1 MGYSFSIIHALAY
14 SFVGMQTLYL
24 ATHFN
29 PIYWNTACLIVN
41 SGSLLQ
47 EEEEEENINNP
58 TKTKKTVST
67 DYAKVA
73 RAIGIIQKAGI
84 KIGLVDINK
93 SQFSFIPDAE
103 NNQILFGLKGMLHVS
118 DDIIKD
124 IIVNRPYVSI
134 SDFLE
139 RVSPKKSVMISLIK
153 GGAFDCFMERTK
165 AMRWYLWETCDK
177 KSKITMQNL
186 AALISYDLLPKT
198 EESKLCYNIYEFN
211 RYLKASKKESSE
223 YYQLDD
229 RSSSFLMN
237 NALEDLIELTDN
249 GQLVLNIK
257 KWTKQYQKSMGYL
270 KDWITNNQDEIKEA
284 LNQKILSED
293 ETTYASGN
301 TAAWEMEVLCFYH
314 QPHELAYVNKKK
326 YGLTNYFDLPEVP
339 VVESTTK
346 WQGREIPRYKIS
358 KICGTCIAKNKMRN
372 SISLLTPDGV
382 VEVKFAKEFFA
393 MFDKTISQREVD
405 GKSIQ
410 LNLAGLN
417 AVVY

>member
-1 MGYSFSIIHALAY
+1 
-14 SFVGMQTLYL
+14 MQTLYL

-58 TKTKKTVST
+58 AKTKKTVST

-153 GGAFDCFMERTK
+153 GGALTASWSGQKPCVG
-165 AMRWYLWETCDK
+165 
-177 KSKITMQNL
+177 
-186 AALISYDLLPKT
+186 
-198 EESKLCYNIYEFN
+198 IYG
-211 RYLKASKKESSE
+211 RPA
-223 YYQLDD
+223 
-229 RSSSFLMN
+229 
-237 NALEDLIELTDN
+237 
-249 GQLVLNIK
+249 IK
-257 KWTKQYQKSMGYL
+257 
-270 KDWITNNQDEIKEA
+270 
-284 LNQKILSED
+284 NQKL
-293 ETTYASGN
+293 
-301 TAAWEMEVLCFYH
+301 LC
-314 QPHELAYVNKKK
+314 
-326 YGLTNYFDLPEVP
+326 
-339 VVESTTK
+339 
-346 WQGREIPRYKIS
+346 KIW
-358 KICGTCIAKNKMRN
+358 RH
-372 SISLLTPDGV
+372 
-382 VEVKFAKEFFA
+382 
-393 MFDKTISQREVD
+393 
-405 GKSIQ
+405 
-410 LNLAGLN
+410 
-417 AVVY
+417 